1 MKKIYIAGCGG
12 MLGEAFYQ
20 NFKDDFNLMCTDIDV
35 NEKWISSL
43 DFRNFE
49 DYKKDVVSFNPDFLF
64 HLGAYTDIEFC
75 ELNPNET
82 YITNTDSVKN
92 AVKIANQLSIPILY
106 ISSAG
111 IFDGQKDCYD
121 EMDVPA
127 PIGHYAKSKYFGEKH
142 VVEYA
147 NKYLVCRAGW
157 MMGGGPKKEKKF
169 INKIIQQIKSGKKEL
184 FIVNDKL
191 GTPTYTHD
199 FAKNIKLLIENNQ
212 TGLFNVACSGST
224 SRLEIAHELISFFDL
239 NNKIKITEV
248 GSSYFIKEYFV
259 DRPKSERLINKRLND
274 LDLNIMNDWKDS
286 LIKYLTK
293 YYSNYL

>member
-111 IFDGQKDCYD
+111 IFDGQKDYYD

-157 MMGGGPKKEKKF
+157 MIGGGPKKEKKF

-239 NNKIKITEV
+239 NNKITITEV

-259 DRPKSERLINKRLND
+259 DRPKSEILINKRLND
-274 LDLNIMNDWKDS
+274 LDLNIMNNWKDS

>member
-20 NFKDDFNLMCTDIDV
+20 IFKDDFILKCTDIDV

-43 DFRNFE
+43 DFRRVE
-49 DYKKDVVSFNPDFLF
+49 DYKKDVFSFNPDFLF
-64 HLGAYTDIEFC
+64 HIGAYTDIEFC
-75 ELNPNET
+75 ELNPDDT
-82 YITNTDSVKN
+82 YITNTESVKN

-111 IFDGQKDCYD
+111 IFDGKKNYYD
-121 EMDVPA
+121 ETDKPN
-127 PIGHYAKSKYFGEKH
+127 PYGHYAKSKYLGEKH
-142 VVEYA
+142 VIECA
-147 NKYLVCRAGW
+147 KKYLVCRAGW
-157 MMGGGPKKEKKF
+157 MMGGGPEKEKKF
-169 INKIIQQIKSGKKEL
+169 INKIIQQIKGGKKEL

-199 FAKNIKLLIENNQ
+199 FAKNVKLLIEKNE
-212 TGLFNVACSGST
+212 TGLFNIVCSGST

-239 NNKIKITEV
+239 NNDIKITEV
-248 GSSYFIKEYFV
+248 DSDYFKKEYFV
-259 DRPKSERLINKRLND
+259 IRPKSEKMINKRLND